1 MGRRP
6 TRALAPGVP
15 VELAAAI
22 AIAGGPSALARALNV
37 TPVTVSRWISGA
49 RPLVGTA
56 LFAIRAIVAHPEDL
70 NERKDG

>member
-1 MGRRP
+1 MARRQ
-6 TRALAPGVP
+6 TRPLAPGVP
-15 VELAAAI
+15 VDLAAAI
-22 AIAGGPSALARALNV
+22 QAAGSQAALARALNV